1 MKDLTSLL
9 GPGRH
14 HMMAFAFKYDAMM
27 RRFMPVTRKL
37 TVFEHGVNDDVPFP
51 FVGAGYRTPRVPDRS
66 VHLTDCYAGG
76 AWSWEWDTQFLR
88 ARIEP
93 GRVMRVFD
101 AASGTPD
108 TPTFDVY
115 GGDVTPV
122 SESISEFRSIFF
134 KALLHGGEAYLLPQN
149 HAADCALY
157 LGPTRLDFPSDGG
170 WLAREECYVQ
180 SGQEVAK
187 SHGRPN
193 TMRFS
198 FDANV
203 GSVRLPDNAAAPAD
217 GSFAVLDLD
226 VRVDVAR
233 GKIRDG
239 RFMFLEESDAAAA
252 AEWRAAVARLA

>member
-1 MKDLTSLL
+1 
-9 GPGRH
+9 
-14 HMMAFAFKYDAMM
+14 MMAFAFKYDAMT
-27 RRFMPVTRKL
+27 RRFVPVTRVL
-37 TVFEHGVNDDVPFP
+37 TVFERGVNDDVPHP
-51 FVGAGYRTPRVPDRS
+51 FVGAGYRTLRVPDRS
-66 VHLTDCYAGG
+66 VNITDCYTGG
-76 AWSWEWDTQFLR
+76 AWSWEYDTQFLR

-101 AASGTPD
+101 TASGTPD
-108 TPTFDVY
+108 TPTFDAY

-122 SESISEFRSIFF
+122 SESLSEFRSIFF
-134 KALLHGGEAYLLPQN
+134 RALLHGGEAFLLPQN

-170 WLAREECYVQ
+170 CLAREECYVR

-187 SHGRPN
+187 SHGCPN

-217 GSFAVLDLD
+217 GTFAVLDLD
-226 VRVDVAR
+226 VRVNLAH
-233 GKIRDG
+233 GKIRNG
-239 RFMFLEESDAAAA
+239 CFTFLEESDAAAA
-252 AEWRAAVARLA
+252 AEWRGDA